1 LLASSNLYLSEHGYD
16 KNSREVHAKMR
27 QRDIHCRAWACELP
41 LDEAQEAKVIDG
53 PGKAA

>member
-16 KNSREVHAKMR
+16 KNSRELHAKMR